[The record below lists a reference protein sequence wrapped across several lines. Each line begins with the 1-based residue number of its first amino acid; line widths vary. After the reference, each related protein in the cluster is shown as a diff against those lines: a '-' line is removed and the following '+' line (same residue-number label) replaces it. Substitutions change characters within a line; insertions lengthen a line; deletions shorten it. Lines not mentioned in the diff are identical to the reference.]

1 MRGSWHR
8 LIRPLDE
15 FGEVVHEIEK
25 EAPAK
30 KLRS

>member
-1 MRGSWHR
+1 MRGSSQC

-15 FGEVVHEIEK
+15 FGEVVHEIGE
-25 EAPAK
+25 EAPVK